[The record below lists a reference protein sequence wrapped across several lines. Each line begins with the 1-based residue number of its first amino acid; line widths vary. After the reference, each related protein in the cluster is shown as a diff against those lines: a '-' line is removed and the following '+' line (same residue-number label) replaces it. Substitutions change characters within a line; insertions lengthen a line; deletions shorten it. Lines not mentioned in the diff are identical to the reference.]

1 MVLATALQVFMIAM
15 EHVPQNGGNLAMESV
30 LRDLLSVVDIAT
42 VNLILIIIC
51 ISVKALE
58 NASGIINNA
67 MEPALM
73 KQLSVVTICASVMIM
88 IPTVIITAQTT
99 KNATIL
105 ATVLQV
111 FMTVMEHAPIYRIYA
126 MENVLRDTLSVV
138 DIAAP
143 NQIMTTIITLV
154 KARENA
160 KESINHAMEPVLMK
174 EQSVEMT
181 CASVV
186 MTIPTAGL
194 TV

>member
-1 MVLATALQVFMIAM
+1 MVLATALQVFMIVM
-15 EHVPQNGGNLAMESV
+15 EHVLQNGGNLAMESV
-30 LRDLLSVVDIAT
+30 LRDMLSVVDIAT
-42 VNLILIIIC
+42 VNLILISIC

-73 KQLSVVTICASVMIM
+73 KQPSVVTICASVVIM
-88 IPTVIITAQTT
+88 ILSVIITAQTT

-111 FMTVMEHAPIYRIYA
+111 FMTAMGHAPIYRIYA
-126 MENVLRDTLSVV
+126 MENVLRDTLSVM

-160 KESINHAMEPVLMK
+160 KGSINHAMEPVLMI
-174 EQSVEMT
+174 E
-181 CASVV
+181 
-186 MTIPTAGL
+186 
-194 TV
+194 

>member
-1 MVLATALQVFMIAM
+1 MVLATPLQVFMIAM

-30 LRDLLSVVDIAT
+30 LRDMLSVVDIAT

-73 KQLSVVTICASVMIM
+73 KQLSVVTTCASVVIM
-88 IPTVIITAQTT
+88 ILPVIITAQTT

-111 FMTVMEHAPIYRIYA
+111 FMTAMGHALINRIYA
-126 MENVLRDTLSVV
+126 MENVMRDTLSVV

>member
-30 LRDLLSVVDIAT
+30 LRDMLSVVDIAT

-73 KQLSVVTICASVMIM
+73 KQLSVVTTCASVVIM
-88 IPTVIITAQTT
+88 ILPVIITAQTT

-111 FMTVMEHAPIYRIYA
+111 FMTAMGHALINRIYA
-126 MENVLRDTLSVV
+126 MENVMRDTLSVV

>member
-1 MVLATALQVFMIAM
+1 MVLATALQVFMIVM
-15 EHVPQNGGNLAMESV
+15 EHVLQNGGNLAMESV
-30 LRDLLSVVDIAT
+30 LRDMLSVVDIAT
-42 VNLILIIIC
+42 VNLILISIC

-73 KQLSVVTICASVMIM
+73 KQPSVVTICASVVIM
-88 IPTVIITAQTT
+88 ILSVIITAQTT

-111 FMTVMEHAPIYRIYA
+111 FMTAMGHAPIYRIYA
-126 MENVLRDTLSVV
+126 MENVLRDTLSVM

-160 KESINHAMEPVLMK
+160 KGSINHAMEPVLMK
-174 EQSVEMT
+174 EQSVEIT
-181 CASVV
+181 CACVV
-186 MTIPTAGL
+186 MMIPTAGL
-194 TV
+194 AV

>member
-1 MVLATALQVFMIAM
+1 MVLATALQVFMIVM
-15 EHVPQNGGNLAMESV
+15 EHVLQNGGNLAMESV
-30 LRDLLSVVDIAT
+30 LRDMLSVVDTAT
-42 VNLILIIIC
+42 VNLILINIC

-73 KQLSVVTICASVMIM
+73 KQPSVVTICASVVIM
-88 IPTVIITAQTT
+88 ILTVIITAQTT

-111 FMTVMEHAPIYRIYA
+111 FMTAMGHAPIYRIYA
-126 MENVLRDTLSVV
+126 MENVLRDTLSVM

-160 KESINHAMEPVLMK
+160 KGSINHAMGPVLMK
-174 EQSVEMT
+174 EQSVEIT
-181 CASVV
+181 CACVV
-186 MTIPTAGL
+186 MMIPTAGL
-194 TV
+194 AV